1 MFQIDAIF
9 DIYISQDS
17 VATCLKHGGI
27 FKHQFVANFPL
38 SQSVKKFENRLIF
51 GEVVGKSLLSSFL
64 LTVYMYFKSPS
75 FIQLSA
81 TLTKLGYINRN
92 HPDINCSKSL

>member
-9 DIYISQDS
+9 DIHISQDS

-38 SQSVKKFENRLIF
+38 SQSVKKFENGLIF
-51 GEVVGKSLLSSFL
+51 GEVMGKSLLSCFFDSRCICTL
-64 LTVYMYFKSPS
+64 NHRVLCNYL
-75 FIQLSA
+75 QL
-81 TLTKLGYINRN
+81 
-92 HPDINCSKSL
+92 